1 MSIVK
6 KVTLGIIVSTIIGL
20 TGSFIATD
28 YFSIFVGFD
37 QNYSPIVKLISSFL
51 ASIIAIMIGKDGLSK
66 ADTIMLGIAF
76 PLASIGD
83 IFITTNNYWYENQI
97 VFLTGAVFFIFS
109 VLILIIRHSKCFS
122 FLKEDTLKRVLFGMS
137 FFVILIVI
145 VVIFYN
151 ELVKRDLLVITIIY
165 GSLVVVSLWT
175 GIAAFIYKLFPQ
187 TNAILIFVGS
197 ISYFLMELTGQ
208 IYNLRVPGWS
218 EAGFILSWAFYTPAL
233 IMLALSGYQLE
244 N

>member
-1 MSIVK
+1 MSTIK
-6 KVTLGIIVSTIIGL
+6 KIFLIIIIATIIGL

-51 ASIIAIMIGKDGLSK
+51 ATIIALMIGKDGLSK
-66 ADTIMLGIAF
+66 IDTIMLGIAF

-83 IFITTNNYWYENQI
+83 IFITTNNYWYENQTI
-97 VFLTGAVFFIFS
+97 FMIGAVFFIFS

-122 FLKEDTLKRVLFGMS
+122 FLKEDTFKRVLFGLS
-137 FFVILIVI
+137 FFIILIAI
-145 VVIFYN
+145 VVIFYK
-151 ELVKRDLLVITIIY
+151 ELVQKGLLIITIIY
-165 GSLVVVSLWT
+165 GSLVILSLWT
-175 GIAAFIYKLFPQ
+175 GIATFMYKLFPT
-187 TNAILIFVGS
+187 TNAVLIFLGS

-233 IMLALSGYQLE
+233 IMLAMSGYKFE
-244 N
+244 D